1 MDMTLGL
8 CTIQRDRGPWLTE
21 WLAFHHVVGF
31 RKFFFY
37 AHCCSDDSAARLNKL
52 ATVLD
57 LTCFEINEEM
67 DFVQLKAYQ
76 HAYDHHGA
84 QVDWMA
90 FIDGDEFL
98 FPVEAEQLQDVLV
111 EFDAAPVSALGVYWH
126 CYGSGGHVQEPEGLL
141 IDNYLE
147 RHETGFI
154 RNRHIKSIVKGRQT
168 MQANMNAHLFQTPHG
183 TVDELMRP
191 IHHGFMRDLE
201 PSHRKLRINHYIC
214 QSREYYT
221 NVKRKSGM
229 ADAGAAGRRAD
240 DWWELHD
247 RNDVHDELVLR
258 FRDRVAAKR
267 AELEAVLAR

>member
-1 MDMTLGL
+1 MNLGL

-37 AHCCSDDSAARLNKL
+37 AHCCTDDTAAKLNKL
-52 ATVLD
+52 SKVLD
-57 LTCFEINEEM
+57 LRCFEINEEM

-76 HAYDHHGA
+76 HAYDHFGT

-98 FPVEAEQLQDVLV
+98 FPVEADSVQDVLAQYS
-111 EFDAAPVSALGVYWH
+111 AAPISALAVYWH
-126 CYGSGGHVQEPEGLL
+126 CYGSSGHVTEPEGLL
-141 IDNYLE
+141 IENYLE
-147 RHETGFI
+147 RHDASFI
-154 RNRHIKSIVKGRQT
+154 RNRHVKSIVKGGEKIV
-168 MQANMNAHLFQTPHG
+168 ANMNAHLFGTQSG

-191 IHHGFMRDLE
+191 IHHGFMKDLE
-201 PSHRKLRINHYIC
+201 PSYAKLRINHYIC
-214 QSREYYT
+214 QSRDYYMR
-221 NVKRKSGM
+221 VKKKAGM
-229 ADAGAAGRRAD
+229 ADAGAAGRRAE
-240 DWWELHD
+240 DWWDLHD

-267 AELEAVLAR
+267 AEFEALLGA